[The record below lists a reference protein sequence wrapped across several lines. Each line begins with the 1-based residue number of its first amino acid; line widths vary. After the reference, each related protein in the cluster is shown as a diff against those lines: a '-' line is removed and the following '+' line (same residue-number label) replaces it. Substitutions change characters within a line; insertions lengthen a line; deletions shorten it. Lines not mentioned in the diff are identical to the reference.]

1 VSASQKRGSGEVRAP
16 APARAPRGEGRARAG
31 LDLLGFELDGVSWQ
45 SLEAEHPALAGAVQE
60 VVGDGYSPQQIR
72 QYVTRRGLPV
82 EWARW
87 LEQAARYV
95 AALEDAGQ

>member
-1 VSASQKRGSGEVRAP
+1 MGVSQKRAVGEPP
-16 APARAPRGEGRARAG
+16 ANRPPAVRAG

-45 SLEAEHPALAGAVQE
+45 SLEAEHPALAGAVAE
-60 VVGDGYSPQQIR
+60 VVNEGYSPGQIR
-72 QYVTRRGLPV
+72 QYVMQRGLPV

-95 AALEDAGQ
+95 AALGDAGGLLT